1 MTDISVTSTVSQVE
15 NRSWLVSQ
23 HGTEPGAT
31 PSVTLDVAKFT
42 AATHYPKGYIPSG
55 IVLGLVTATKLY
67 GPYDKDATDGRQTAA
82 GHLFSS
88 LGVKAGATKI
98 GGARLVHGFVNPAK
112 LPLTTGTGALD
123 AAARTTLALIH
134 YSA

>member
-1 MTDISVTSTVSQVE
+1 MTDITVTSTTSQVE

-31 PSVTLDVAKFT
+31 PSVTLDVSKF
-42 AATHYPKGYIPSG
+42 AGLYPKGFIPSG
-55 IVLGLVTATKLY
+55 IVLGRITASKLY
-67 GPYDKDATDGRQTAA
+67 GPYDTAATDGSEAPA

-88 LGVKAGATKI
+88 LAVREGSTKI
-98 GGARLVHGFVNPAK
+98 GGAILVHGFVDPAK
-112 LPLTTGTGALD
+112 LPATTGKGALD
-123 AAARTTLALIH
+123 AAAKTALALIN